1 MKEDEIR
8 NSSLASDIANRD
20 MNKRHFM
27 QPLAVA
33 LVSLVFALL
42 FFSMARVD
50 LRQLEGVIHDMLKQK
65 AFFVVEGIEA
75 ASQVRYDHI
84 LKSSAEIGGF
94 LPGLPADDEA
104 FAIQETLVKALI
116 DLARDVDTWARKQS
130 LILDE
135 LKALAASEHLHAI
148 FILDKNGEVAF
159 QSNPVSF
166 RMSSQARDLAS
177 GRREATIH
185 LFSGIS
191 ESGTMAADFVGIR
204 RQGGNGAVLLV
215 MDRNSIQYWAMKI
228 STRAAIENSPMG
240 RGIVY
245 LAAEDAQERLLTQIG
260 NVPSEKVSEC
270 LLLAGSARE
279 PDNPVSACVKFGNI
293 KFLEVFLP
301 FQLDGHVVGKIR
313 VGLETRE
320 TDAMLQEKRRHIF
333 LWTGLMMAIGILV
346 LGLLYQTQNRHIS
359 RLQAVQE
366 HLYHAERLS
375 SLAKLGAK
383 VAHEVRNPLNAISMA
398 AQRLQREFAPAES
411 GKNQEE
417 FGYITMIVR
426 DESQRINAIVEDFLS
441 LSRSDRLNL
450 HQASIAAV
458 LERVHF
464 LVREEVLARGIR
476 VEIQG
481 LENFRLMVMMDVHK
495 MEQALLNIV
504 RNAADAISGEGA
516 ITLVLENYKK
526 NFIRIRVRDTG
537 AGIAANETGR
547 IFDPNYTTKPT
558 GTGLGLSI
566 AHEIVLAHGGEIRV
580 QSIQGRETVFDIL
593 LPGLERGNEEKRIG
607 A

>member
-1 MKEDEIR
+1 MKHSN
-8 NSSLASDIANRD
+8 NSSLTSDMVSRD
-20 MNKRHFM
+20 MNKRRFM

-33 LVSLVFALL
+33 LVSLVFTLL

-75 ASQVRYDHI
+75 ASQIRYDLI
-84 LKSSAEIGGF
+84 LKSGAAIGGS
-94 LPGLPADDEA
+94 LPGQSSDDEA
-104 FAIQETLVKALI
+104 FAIQEALVKALI
-116 DLARDVDTWARKQS
+116 DLARDVDSRAQKPP
-130 LILDE
+130 LIPDE
-135 LKALAASEHLHAI
+135 LKTLAASEHLHAI
-148 FILDKNGEVAF
+148 VILDNNGNVAF
-159 QSNPVSF
+159 QSSPVSLQ
-166 RMSSQARDLAS
+166 MSSQARDLVS
-177 GRREATIH
+177 GRREAAVH

-191 ESGTMAADFVGIR
+191 ESGVNGAADFVGIR
-204 RQGGNGAVLLV
+204 RQDGNGAVLLV
-215 MDRNSIQYWAMKI
+215 MDKNSIQYWAMKI

-245 LAAEDAQERLLTQIG
+245 LAAEDAGEQLLTQTG
-260 NVPSEKVSEC
+260 SVPDEKVSEC

-279 PDNPVSACVKFGNI
+279 LDNPVSACVKFGDV

-301 FQLDGHVVGKIR
+301 FQLDGQVVGKIR

-346 LGLLYQTQNRHIS
+346 LGVLYQTQNRHIS

-366 HLYHAERLS
+366 NLYHAERLS
-375 SLAKLGAK
+375 SLAKLGAR

-417 FGYITMIVR
+417 FSYITRIVR
-426 DESQRINAIVEDFLS
+426 DEIQRINTIVEDFLS

-450 HQASIAAV
+450 RQASIAAV

-464 LVREEVLARGIR
+464 LVREEVQARGIR

-481 LENFRLMVMMDVHK
+481 LENNRLMVLMDVHK

-516 ITLVLENYKK
+516 ITLVLEIYKK
-526 NFIRIRVRDTG
+526 DFIRIRVRDTG

-547 IFDPNYTTKPT
+547 IFDPDYTTKSN

-593 LPGLERGNEEKRIG
+593 LPVLEWGNEEKSIE

>member
-1 MKEDEIR
+1 M
-8 NSSLASDIANRD
+8 ASRH
-20 MNKRHFM
+20 MSKRRFM

-33 LVSLVFALL
+33 LVSLVFTLL
-42 FFSMARVD
+42 FFNMARVD

-75 ASQVRYDHI
+75 ASQIRYDRI
-84 LKSSAEIGGF
+84 LKSGATIDGF
-94 LPGLPADDEA
+94 QPGLPADDET
-104 FAIQETLVKALI
+104 FAIQETLVKALV
-116 DLARDVDTWARKQS
+116 DLARDVDTQAQKLP
-130 LILDE
+130 LIPDE
-135 LKALAASEHLHAI
+135 LKTLAALEHLHAI
-148 FILDKNGEVAF
+148 VILDNNGNVAF
-159 QSNPVSF
+159 QSSPVSLQ
-166 RMSSQARDLAS
+166 MSSQARDLVS
-177 GRREATIH
+177 GRREAAVH
-185 LFSGIS
+185 LFGGIG
-191 ESGTMAADFVGIR
+191 ESGAIAADFVGIR
-204 RQGGNGAVLLV
+204 RQDGNGAVLLV
-215 MDRNSIQYWAMKI
+215 MDKNSIQYWAMKI

-245 LAAEDAQERLLTQIG
+245 LAAEDAGERVLTQIG
-260 NVPSEKVSEC
+260 SVPSEKVSEC

-279 PDNPVSACVKFGNI
+279 PDNPVSACVKFGDI

-301 FQLDGHVVGKIR
+301 FKLDGHVVGKIR

-366 HLYHAERLS
+366 NLYHAERLS
-375 SLAKLGAK
+375 SLAKLGAR

-417 FGYITMIVR
+417 FGYITRIVR
-426 DESQRINAIVEDFLS
+426 DEIQRINTIVEDFLS

-450 HQASIAAV
+450 RQASIAAV

-464 LVREEVLARGIR
+464 LVREEVQSRGIR

-481 LENFRLMVMMDVHK
+481 LENNRLMVLMDVHK

-504 RNAADAISGEGA
+504 RNAADAISGEGV
-516 ITLVLENYKK
+516 ITLVLESYKK
-526 NFIRIRVRDTG
+526 DFIRIRVRDTG
-537 AGIAANETGR
+537 AGIVATETGR
-547 IFDPNYTTKPT
+547 IFDSDYTTKPT
-558 GTGLGLSI
+558 GSGLGLSI

-580 QSIQGRETVFDIL
+580 QSVQGRETVFDIL
-593 LPGLERGNEEKRIG
+593 LPGLEQGNEEKRIG

>member
-1 MKEDEIR
+1 
-8 NSSLASDIANRD
+8 
-20 MNKRHFM
+20 M

-33 LVSLVFALL
+33 LVSLVFTLL

-65 AFFVVEGIEA
+65 AYFVVEGIEA
-75 ASQVRYDHI
+75 ASQIRYDRI
-84 LKSSAEIGGF
+84 LKSGAAIDGF
-94 LPGLPADDEA
+94 QPGLPADDET
-104 FAIQETLVKALI
+104 FAIQDALVKALI
-116 DLARDVDTWARKQS
+116 DLARDVDSQAQKLP
-130 LILDE
+130 LIPDE
-135 LKALAASEHLHAI
+135 LKTMAASEHLHAI
-148 FILDKNGEVAF
+148 VILDNKGNVAF
-159 QSNPVSF
+159 QSSPISVQMSF
-166 RMSSQARDLAS
+166 QVRDLVS
-177 GRREATIH
+177 GRREAAVH
-185 LFSGIS
+185 LFGGTS
-191 ESGTMAADFVGIR
+191 ESGAMAVDFVGIR

-215 MDRNSIQYWAMKI
+215 MDKKSIQYWAMKI

-245 LAAEDAQERLLTQIG
+245 LAVEDAGERLLTQTG
-260 NVPSEKVSEC
+260 SVPDEKVSEC

-279 PDNPVSACVKFGNI
+279 PGNPVSACVKFGDI

-301 FQLDGHVVGKIR
+301 FQLDGQVAGKIR

-320 TDAMLQEKRRHIF
+320 TDALLQEKRRHIL

-346 LGLLYQTQNRHIS
+346 MGLLYQTQNRHIS

-366 HLYHAERLS
+366 NLYHAERLS
-375 SLAKLGAK
+375 SLAKIGAR

-411 GKNQEE
+411 GNNQDE
-417 FGYITMIVR
+417 FRYITRIVR
-426 DESQRINAIVEDFLS
+426 DEIRRINAIVEDFLS
-441 LSRSDRLNL
+441 LSRSNRLDL

-458 LERVHF
+458 LDRILF
-464 LVREEVLARGIR
+464 LVREEVRGRGIR
-476 VEIQG
+476 VETRG
-481 LENFRLMVMMDVHK
+481 LENNRLMVRMDVHK

-504 RNAADAISGEGA
+504 RNAADAISGEGV
-516 ITLVLENYKK
+516 ITLSLESHKK
-526 NFIRIRVRDTG
+526 KFVRIRVQDTG
-537 AGIAANETGR
+537 SGIAANETGR
-547 IFDPNYTTKPT
+547 IFDPDYTTKPT

-593 LPGLERGNEEKRIG
+593 LPGPERGNEEKRIAEHGGKG
-607 A
+607 AENSASSTRAECGQKGIVS

>member
-1 MKEDEIR
+1 MTNDMA
-8 NSSLASDIANRD
+8 SLD
-20 MNKRHFM
+20 MSKRRFI

-33 LVSLVFALL
+33 LVSLVFTLL

-65 AFFVVEGIEA
+65 AFFVVDGIEA
-75 ASQVRYDHI
+75 ASQIRYDRI
-84 LKSSAEIGGF
+84 LKSGAAIDGF
-94 LPGLPADDEA
+94 QPGLPADDETV
-104 FAIQETLVKALI
+104 AIQESLVKALI
-116 DLARDVDTWARKQS
+116 DLARDVDLRAQKLP
-130 LILDE
+130 LIPDE

-148 FILDKNGEVAF
+148 VILDKNGDVAF
-159 QSNPVSF
+159 QSSPVSF
-166 RMSSQARDLAS
+166 QVTSQAKELVT
-177 GRREATIH
+177 GRREAAVH
-185 LFSGIS
+185 LFGGIS
-191 ESGTMAADFVGIR
+191 EPDTMAVDFVGIR
-204 RQGGNGAVLLV
+204 GRNGNGAVLLV
-215 MDRNSIQYWAMKI
+215 MDKNSIQYWAMKI

-245 LAAEDAQERLLTQIG
+245 LAAEDAQERVLTQTG
-260 NVPSEKVSEC
+260 SVPSEKVSEC
-270 LLLAGSARE
+270 LLLAGGARE
-279 PDNPVSACVKFGNI
+279 ADNPVSACVKFGDI

-301 FQLDGHVVGKIR
+301 FKMDGQVVGKIR

-320 TDAMLQEKRRHIF
+320 TDALLQEKRRHIF
-333 LWTGLMMAIGILV
+333 LWAGLMMAIGILV
-346 LGLLYQTQNRHIS
+346 MGLLYQTQNRHIS

-366 HLYHAERLS
+366 NLYHAERLS
-375 SLAKLGAK
+375 SLAKLGAR

-398 AQRLQREFAPAES
+398 VQRLQREFAPAES

-417 FGYITMIVR
+417 FGYITRIVR
-426 DESQRINAIVEDFLS
+426 DEIRRINTIVEDFLS
-441 LSRSDRLNL
+441 LSRSDRLDL
-450 HQASIAAV
+450 RQASIAAV

-464 LVREEVLARGIR
+464 LVREEVQARGVR
-476 VEIQG
+476 VETQG
-481 LENFRLMVMMDVHK
+481 LENAQLMVDMDVHK

-516 ITLVLENYKK
+516 ITLVLESTKK

-537 AGIAANETGR
+537 SGIAANETGR
-547 IFDPNYTTKPT
+547 IFDPDYTTKSN

-593 LPGLERGNEEKRIG
+593 LPCMVRDTKEKRIR

>member
-1 MKEDEIR
+1 M
-8 NSSLASDIANRD
+8 S
-20 MNKRHFM
+20 KRRFI

-33 LVSLVFALL
+33 LVSLVFTLL

-65 AFFVVEGIEA
+65 AFFVVDGIEA
-75 ASQVRYDHI
+75 ASQIRYDRI
-84 LKSSAEIGGF
+84 LKSGAAINGF
-94 LPGLPADDEA
+94 QPGLPADDET

-116 DLARDVDTWARKQS
+116 DLARDVDS
-130 LILDE
+130 LAQKLPLIPEE
-135 LKALAASEHLHAI
+135 LKTLAASEHLHAI
-148 FILDKNGEVAF
+148 IILDNNGAVAF
-159 QSNPVSF
+159 QSSPVSF
-166 RMSSQARDLAS
+166 QMSSQTRDLVS
-177 GRREATIH
+177 GRREAAVH
-185 LFSGIS
+185 LFGGIG
-191 ESGTMAADFVGIR
+191 EAGAMAADFVGIR
-204 RQGGNGAVLLV
+204 RQNGNGAVLLV
-215 MDRNSIQYWAMKI
+215 MDKNSIQYWAMKI

-240 RGIVY
+240 RGVVY
-245 LAAEDAQERLLTQIG
+245 LAAEDAQERLLAQTG
-260 NVPSEKVSEC
+260 SVPSEKVSEC
-270 LLLAGSARE
+270 LLLAGGARE
-279 PDNPVSACVKFGNI
+279 PDNPVSACVKFGDI

-301 FQLDGHVVGKIR
+301 FQLDGQVVGKIR

-320 TDAMLQEKRRHIF
+320 TDALLQEKRRHVF

-366 HLYHAERLS
+366 QLYHAERLS
-375 SLAKLGAK
+375 SLAKLGAR

-417 FGYITMIVR
+417 FVYITRVVR
-426 DESQRINAIVEDFLS
+426 DEIQRINSIVEDFLS

-450 HQASIAAV
+450 RHASIAAV

-464 LVREEVLARGIR
+464 LVREEVQARGIR
-476 VEIQG
+476 VETQG
-481 LENFRLMVMMDVHK
+481 LDNARLMVNMDVHK

-516 ITLVLENYKK
+516 ITLVLESCKK
-526 NFIRIRVRDTG
+526 NFLRIRVRDTG

-547 IFDPNYTTKPT
+547 IFDPDYTTKSN

-580 QSIQGRETVFDIL
+580 QSAQGRETVFDIL
-593 LPGLERGNEEKRIG
+593 LPGLDRGAEEKRIK

>member
-1 MKEDEIR
+1 M
-8 NSSLASDIANRD
+8 ANRD
-20 MNKRHFM
+20 MSKRRFI

-33 LVSLVFALL
+33 LVSLVFTLL

-75 ASQVRYDHI
+75 ASQIRYDRI
-84 LKSSAEIGGF
+84 LKSGAMIDGF
-94 LPGLPADDEA
+94 QPGLPADDET
-104 FAIQETLVKALI
+104 FAIQDALVKALI
-116 DLARDVDTWARKQS
+116 DLARDVDTQAQKLP
-130 LILDE
+130 LISEE
-135 LKALAASEHLHAI
+135 LKTLAASEHLHAVV
-148 FILDKNGEVAF
+148 ILDNNGNVAF
-159 QSNPVSF
+159 QTSPVSLQK
-166 RMSSQARDLAS
+166 SSLAKDLVS
-177 GRREATIH
+177 GRREAAVH
-185 LFSGIS
+185 LFGGIS
-191 ESGTMAADFVGIR
+191 ESGEMAADYVGIR
-204 RQGGNGAVLLV
+204 RQNANGAVLLV
-215 MDRNSIQYWAMKI
+215 MDKNSIQYWAMKI

-240 RGIVY
+240 RGVVY
-245 LAAEDAQERLLTQIG
+245 LAAEDAQERLLTQTG
-260 NVPSEKVSEC
+260 RVPSEKVSEC
-270 LLLAGSARE
+270 MLLAGSARE
-279 PDNPVSACVKFGNI
+279 PDNPVSACVKFGDI

-301 FQLDGHVVGKIR
+301 FQLEGHVVGKIR

-320 TDAMLQEKRRHIF
+320 TDAMLQEKSRHVF
-333 LWTGLMMAIGILV
+333 LWTGLMMAIGVLV
-346 LGLLYQTQNRHIS
+346 LVLLYQTQNRHIF

-366 HLYHAERLS
+366 QLYHAERLS
-375 SLAKLGAK
+375 SLAKLGAR

-417 FGYITMIVR
+417 FGYITRIVR
-426 DESQRINAIVEDFLS
+426 DEIQRINTIVEDFLS

-450 HQASIAAV
+450 RQASIATV

-464 LVREEVLARGIR
+464 LVREEVQTRGIR
-476 VEIQG
+476 IEIQG
-481 LENFRLMVMMDVHK
+481 LENNRLMVMMDVHK

-516 ITLVLENYKK
+516 ITLVLESYKK
-526 NFIRIRVRDTG
+526 DFIRIRVRDTG
-537 AGIAANETGR
+537 SGIAANETGR
-547 IFDPNYTTKPT
+547 IFDPDYTTKSN

-593 LPGLERGNEEKRIG
+593 LPGLALGNEEKRIG